1 VAEQLPNGKR
11 AIAGAERI
19 ILWSS
24 IVILVLAS
32 IISYV
37 RTTTALDAD
46 LDRNCRLL
54 SQINAQSTFLVLTQS
69 GTDQQ
74 TAQTLRESL
83 QSVPQEI
90 CG

>member
-1 VAEQLPNGKR
+1 MADTLPNGHR
-11 AIAGAERI
+11 VVSGTERVA
-19 ILWSS
+19 LWSS
-24 IVILVLAS
+24 IIIIVLAS
-32 IISYV
+32 IVSYV
-37 RTTTALDAD
+37 RTTTEIDAQ

-54 SQINAQSTFLVLTQS
+54 SQINAQATFLVLTQS

-83 QSVPQEI
+83 ASVPTEI